1 MPADTDFS
9 SLNRF
14 KRCINAVDFRKF
26 LTVVSECK
34 FCFYVFLFVCYFCIN
49 CIIVFLGRMLVLFIS
64 LFVLALSLVVLTYI
78 AQLYVLCLS

>member
-1 MPADTDFS
+1 MLS
-9 SLNRF
+9 ILENF
-14 KRCINAVDFRKF
+14 K
-26 LTVVSECK
+26 LSECK

-64 LFVLALSLVVLTYI
+64 LFVLALVILTYI